1 VGAAARTIARR
12 MLPCACIACAVCTA
26 FALSAGASDPP
37 RIHVKGISRIDAH
50 VARSSGK
57 LVLSGTVTD
66 DTALPTPRARISV
79 VITPGA
85 AAPAGAAGRPANPL
99 SLAEPEPCTDGPATR
114 PVLDA
119 VDRIV
124 VMADDAA
131 RFCVRLSLPS
141 ERYVAHLEAS
151 ASALLD
157 ASRVDLPVDMALRPV
172 TLRLDPD
179 LSVVLLDNET
189 TPVEATASEDV
200 DGVTTATAGL
210 SLALSNES
218 GHALGDATTNAS
230 GRARFVVPSGRLGA
244 PGRGELRVTFAGDT
258 QAGASSHA
266 IAVERLTRVRLAA
279 PDASGGRLPIGSAEE
294 GIGLRVTAIAGCQT
308 WACKG
313 LPSGTVEA
321 RIGDVVVGAASLDR
335 GEARVFATFATPSG
349 GQAPLRF
356 RYVPDAPWFAAAD
369 DLSLTQ
375 PVRSPSPWSKLP
387 LALGSMAVLAW
398 LALARLPLRAR
409 GGPAEG
415 GWPPRPAGLEPGL
428 QSVQLVRAAGP
439 SHGWTGRVIDAHDG
453 VALAGVRLLIER
465 RGFGGVEVTAEATS
479 DSAGAFVLPPAVTQP
494 GDQLAA
500 EGRLHAVLRGPVPPC
515 GELQVALRLRKRAL
529 LDRLVAWAR
538 LRGQPFDAQPEPT
551 PAHVRRVASDEGAVA
566 RWADA
571 VEQAAFGGTIVD
583 GRGQAQVDELAPGE
597 PPVARGAPPRAR

>member
-1 VGAAARTIARR
+1 VVAAARTIARR
-12 MLPCACIACAVCTA
+12 MRLWTSTACAVSTA
-26 FALSAGASDPP
+26 FALSAEASDPP

-66 DTALPTPRARISV
+66 DAALPTPRARISV
-79 VITPGA
+79 VITPGP
-85 AAPAGAAGRPANPL
+85 AAPAASAGLPANPL
-99 SLAEPEPCTDGPATR
+99 SLAEPEPCADGPATR

-124 VMADDAA
+124 VVADDAA

-141 ERYVAHLEAS
+141 ERWVAHLEAS

-157 ASRVDLPVDMALRPV
+157 ASRLDLPVDMALKPV

-179 LSVVLLDNET
+179 PSVLLLDNET
-189 TPVEATASEDV
+189 TPVEAIASEDV
-200 DGVTTATAGL
+200 DGVTTAAAGL

-218 GHALGDATTNAS
+218 GNALGDATTNAS

-244 PGRGELRVTFAGDT
+244 PGRGELRVAFAGDA
-258 QAGASSHA
+258 QAGPSSHA
-266 IAVERLTRVRLAA
+266 IAVERLTRVRLTA
-279 PDASGGRLPIGSAEE
+279 PDASGGRLPTGSAEE
-294 GIGLRVTAIAGCQT
+294 GIVLRVTAIAGCQS
-308 WACKG
+308 WGCKG
-313 LPSGTVEA
+313 SPSGTVEA
-321 RIGDVVVGAASLDR
+321 RLGDAIVGAASLDR
-335 GEARVFATFATPSG
+335 GEARVFATFAAPSG
-349 GQAPLRF
+349 GQAPLRL
-356 RYVPDAPWFAAAD
+356 RYVPDAPWFGAAD

-375 PVRSPSPWSKLP
+375 PVRGPSPWSKLP

-409 GGPAEG
+409 GRPGEAA
-415 GWPPRPAGLEPGL
+415 WPPRPAGLERGL
-428 QSVQLVRAAGP
+428 QNVQLVRGAGP

-465 RGFGGVEVTAEATS
+465 RGFEGVEVTSEGTS
-479 DSAGAFVLPPAVTQP
+479 DSGGAFVLPPAVTQP
-494 GDQLAA
+494 GDELAA
-500 EGRLHAVLRGPVPPC
+500 EGPLHAILRGPVPPC
-515 GELQVALRLRKRAL
+515 GELQVALQSRKRAL

-538 LRGQPFDAQPEPT
+538 LRGPPFDAQPEPT
-551 PAHVRRVASDEGAVA
+551 PAHVRRVATGEGAAA

-583 GRGQAQVDELAPGE
+583 GRAQAQVDELVPGE
-597 PPVARGAPPRAR
+597 PPVARGAHPRAR